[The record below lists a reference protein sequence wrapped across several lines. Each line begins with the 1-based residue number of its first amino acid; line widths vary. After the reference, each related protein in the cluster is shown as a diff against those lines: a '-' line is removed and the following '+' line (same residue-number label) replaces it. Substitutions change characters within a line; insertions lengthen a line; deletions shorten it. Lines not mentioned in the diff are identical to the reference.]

1 MYHDSLRHHGILGQK
16 WGIRRFRKNDGSL
29 TPAGEKRYRKK
40 SRDGKTLA
48 QKRSERQKEKDVK
61 NRGALTN
68 EQLQA
73 KIQRLQM
80 EKQLKDLTES
90 ELHPGRQAV
99 KRAMG
104 NIGTNVATS
113 VLSTAAKGA
122 ALYGIKAIA
131 SKKFDAKEFGNAIFN
146 GGPKKK

>member
-1 MYHDSLRHHGILGQK
+1 MESTLYHHGILGQK

-73 KIQRLQM
+73 KIQRIQM

-90 ELHPGRQAV
+90 ELHPGRKATKQALSS
-99 KRAMG
+99 
-104 NIGTNVATS
+104 IGMKVAT
-113 VLSTAAKGA
+113 TAVAGA
-122 ALYGIKAIA
+122 ALYALKSAV
-131 SKKFDAKEFGNAIFN
+131 SKEFNLKEFGNAIFN